1 MNFFTASFGG
11 GPAYI
16 CYFIKILDEIL
27 LANGFKNKETKN
39 LILNLI
45 VGTID
50 LIELEKKILKNY

>member
-1 MNFFTASFGG
+1 MLF
-11 GPAYI
+11 Y
-16 CYFIKILDEIL
+16 KILDEIL

-50 LIELEKKILKNY
+50 LIELEKKILKKLLIW